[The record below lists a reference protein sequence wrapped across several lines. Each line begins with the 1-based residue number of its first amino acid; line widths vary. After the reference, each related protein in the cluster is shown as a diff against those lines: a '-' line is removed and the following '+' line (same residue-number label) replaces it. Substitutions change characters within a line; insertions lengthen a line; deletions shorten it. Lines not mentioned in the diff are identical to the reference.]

1 MKTGQPSVSG
11 MAYSS
16 TAGGE
21 VPRLYTD
28 SKWQEAR
35 DSFAISWEG
44 LGGGNEFGKLGS
56 SSW

>member
-11 MAYSS
+11 MASSS

-21 VPRLYTD
+21 VPCLYTD

-44 LGGGNEFGKLGS
+44 LG
-56 SSW
+56 